1 MKKDFDAIYE
11 DFLDKIIDAH
21 YKISY
26 EIDKRNK
33 GDIIGLEQILVSFFN
48 DNSSW
53 NNFFEQNKLISQK
66 MLRAVNDL
74 YFLLFNKLLDPKKII
89 SLPMTRKS
97 FNIETEK
104 ITKKI
109 KQLEKE
115 HKIFFKDYLKYKMGL
130 SKYKT
135 DKFESFDIMLK
146 LID

>member
-11 DFLDKIIDAH
+11 EFLEKIINAH

-26 EIDKRNK
+26 EIDKNIK
-33 GDIIGLEQILVSFFN
+33 GDITGLEQIMVSFFN

-53 NNFFEQNKLISQK
+53 NDFFEQNKSISQK
-66 MLRAVNDL
+66 MHDAVNDL
-74 YFLLFNKLLDPKKII
+74 YFLLFNKLLDPNKIL
-89 SLPMTRKS
+89 SLPITRKS

-115 HKIFFKDYLKYKMGL
+115 HKIFFKDYLKYKIGV

-135 DKFESFDIMLK
+135 DKFESFDVMLK
-146 LID
+146 LVD